1 MIVNKNHNE
10 GTRETNKTK
19 NRQAIIEAGIRIFI
33 DKGVSE
39 TTVRDIIRSTGL
51 ASGTFYNYFNS
62 KEEVLVAIFDD
73 FAKEI
78 GKSVRDENVQP
89 ESFEEFLRI
98 KLTRFFKFVSSK
110 PEIYMIMSNNHNLV
124 NNFSINTPQIILE
137 IDYLKE
143 EISDYIKK
151 GVFPNFDVDLFALV
165 VRPITDSLAQEMMS
179 QKKLILIN
187 ILKNVLISLRR
198 VLECKYV
205 SFCCSS

>member
-62 KEEVLVAIFDD
+62 KEEVLVAIFND

-78 GKSVRDENVQP
+78 GKTVRDENVQP
-89 ESFEEFLRI
+89 NNFEEFLRI

-110 PEIYMIMSNNHNLV
+110 PEIFMIMSNNHNLV

-151 GVFPNFDVDLFALV
+151 GVFPNLDVDLFALV

-179 QKKLILIN
+179 QKKIDIN
-187 ILKNVLISLRR
+187 
-198 VLECKYV
+198 KYTEKCINFLTKGLGV
-205 SFCCSS
+205 

>member
-1 MIVNKNHNE
+1 MIVANNHND
-10 GTRETNKTK
+10 GARATNKTK
-19 NRQAIIEAGIRIFI
+19 NRQAIIKAGIRIFI

-78 GKSVRDENVQP
+78 GRTVRDDNVEP
-89 ESFEEFLRI
+89 KNFEEFLRI

-110 PEIYMIMSNNHNLV
+110 PEIFMIMSNNHNLV

-151 GVFPNFDVDLFALV
+151 GVFPNFDVELFTLV
-165 VRPITDSLAQEMMS
+165 IRPITDSLAQEMMS
-179 QKKLILIN
+179 QKKIDIN
-187 ILKNVLISLRR
+187 
-198 VLECKYV
+198 KYTEKCIKFLTKGLGV
-205 SFCCSS
+205 

>member
-1 MIVNKNHNE
+1 MIVTNNHND
-10 GTRETNKTK
+10 GARATNKTK
-19 NRQAIIEAGIRIFI
+19 NRQAIIKAGIRIFI

-179 QKKLILIN
+179 QKKIDIN
-187 ILKNVLISLRR
+187 
-198 VLECKYV
+198 KYTEKCINFLTKGLGV
-205 SFCCSS
+205 

>member
-1 MIVNKNHNE
+1 MIVNNIHNN
-10 GTRETNKTK
+10 GARETNKTK
-19 NRQAIIEAGIRIFI
+19 NRQAILEAGIQVFI
-33 DKGVSE
+33 SKGVSE

-62 KEEVLVAIFDD
+62 KEEVLVAIFND

-78 GKSVRDENVQP
+78 GKTVRDENVQP
-89 ESFEEFLRI
+89 NNFEEFLRI

-110 PEIYMIMSNNHNLV
+110 PEIFMIMSNNHNLV

-179 QKKLILIN
+179 QKKIDIN
-187 ILKNVLISLRR
+187 
-198 VLECKYV
+198 KYTEKCINFLTKGLGV
-205 SFCCSS
+205 

>member
-1 MIVNKNHNE
+1 MIVNNIHNN
-10 GTRETNKTK
+10 GARETNKTK
-19 NRQAIIEAGIRIFI
+19 NRQAIIEAGIRVFI
-33 DKGVSE
+33 SKGVSE
-39 TTVRDIIRSTGL
+39 ATVRDIIRSTGL

-62 KEEVLVAIFDD
+62 KEEVLVAIFND

-78 GKSVRDENVQP
+78 GKTVRDDNLQP
-89 ESFEEFLRI
+89 NNFEEFLRI

-110 PEIYMIMSNNHNLV
+110 PEIFMIMSNNHNLV

-143 EISDYIKK
+143 EINDYIKK

-179 QKKLILIN
+179 QKKIDIN
-187 ILKNVLISLRR
+187 
-198 VLECKYV
+198 KYTEKCINFLMKGLGV
-205 SFCCSS
+205 

>member
-1 MIVNKNHNE
+1 MIVNNNHND
-10 GTRETNKTK
+10 GARESNKTK
-19 NRQAIIEAGIRIFI
+19 NRQAIIQAGIRIFI

-78 GKSVRDENVQP
+78 GKTVRDDNVQP
-89 ESFEEFLRI
+89 KNFEEFLRI

-110 PEIYMIMSNNHNLV
+110 PEIFMIMSNNHNLV

-151 GVFPNFDVDLFALV
+151 GVFPNFDVELFTLV
-165 VRPITDSLAQEMMS
+165 IRPITDSLAQEMMS
-179 QKKLILIN
+179 QKKIDIN
-187 ILKNVLISLRR
+187 
-198 VLECKYV
+198 KYTEKCINFLTKGLGV
-205 SFCCSS
+205 

>member
-1 MIVNKNHNE
+1 MIITNNHND
-10 GTRETNKTK
+10 GARATNKTK
-19 NRQAIIEAGIRIFI
+19 NRQAIIKAGIRIFI

-78 GKSVRDENVQP
+78 GRTVRDDNVEP
-89 ESFEEFLRI
+89 KNFEEFLRI

-110 PEIYMIMSNNHNLV
+110 PEIFMIMSNNHNLV

-179 QKKLILIN
+179 QKKIDIN
-187 ILKNVLISLRR
+187 
-198 VLECKYV
+198 KYTEKCIKFLTKGLGV
-205 SFCCSS
+205 

>member
-1 MIVNKNHNE
+1 MIVNNNHKN
-10 GTRETNKTK
+10 GARETNKTK
-19 NRQAIIEAGIRIFI
+19 NRQAIIEAGIRVFI
-33 DKGVSE
+33 SKGVSE

-62 KEEVLVAIFDD
+62 KEEVLVAIFND

-78 GKSVRDENVQP
+78 GQTVRNDNVQP
-89 ESFEEFLRI
+89 NNFEEFLRI

-110 PEIYMIMSNNHNLV
+110 PEIFMIMSNNHNLV

-143 EISDYIKK
+143 EINDYIKK

-179 QKKLILIN
+179 QKKIDIN
-187 ILKNVLISLRR
+187 
-198 VLECKYV
+198 KYTEKCINFLMKGLGV
-205 SFCCSS
+205 

>member
-1 MIVNKNHNE
+1 MIVNNNHND
-10 GTRETNKTK
+10 GARESNKTK
-19 NRQAIIEAGIRIFI
+19 NRQAIIQAGIRIFI

-78 GKSVRDENVQP
+78 GKTVRDDNVQP
-89 ESFEEFLRI
+89 KNFEEFLRI

-110 PEIYMIMSNNHNLV
+110 PEIFMIMSNNHNLV

-143 EISDYIKK
+143 EINDYIKK
-151 GVFPNFDVDLFALV
+151 GVFSNFDVDLFALV

-179 QKKLILIN
+179 QKKIDIN
-187 ILKNVLISLRR
+187 
-198 VLECKYV
+198 KYTEKCIKFLTKGLGV
-205 SFCCSS
+205 

>member
-1 MIVNKNHNE
+1 MMVNNSHKN
-10 GTRETNKTK
+10 GARETNKTK
-19 NRQAIIEAGIRIFI
+19 NRQAIIDAGIRVFI
-33 DKGVSE
+33 SKGVSE

-110 PEIYMIMSNNHNLV
+110 PQIYMIMSNNHNLV

-179 QKKLILIN
+179 QKKIDIN
-187 ILKNVLISLRR
+187 
-198 VLECKYV
+198 KYTEKCINFLTKGLGV
-205 SFCCSS
+205 

>member
-1 MIVNKNHNE
+1 MIVNNNHND
-10 GTRETNKTK
+10 GARESNKTK
-19 NRQAIIEAGIRIFI
+19 NRQAIIQAGIRIFI

-78 GKSVRDENVQP
+78 GKTVRDDNVQP
-89 ESFEEFLRI
+89 KNFEEFLRI

-110 PEIYMIMSNNHNLV
+110 PEIFMIMSNNHNLV

-151 GVFPNFDVDLFALV
+151 GVFPNFDVELFTLV
-165 VRPITDSLAQEMMS
+165 IRPITDSLAQEMMS
-179 QKKLILIN
+179 QKKIDIN
-187 ILKNVLISLRR
+187 
-198 VLECKYV
+198 KYTEKCIKFLTKGLGV
-205 SFCCSS
+205 

>member
-10 GTRETNKTK
+10 GARETNKTK
-19 NRQAIIEAGIRIFI
+19 NRKAIIEAGIRIFI

-179 QKKLILIN
+179 QKKIDIN
-187 ILKNVLISLRR
+187 
-198 VLECKYV
+198 KYTEKCINFLTKGLGV
-205 SFCCSS
+205 

>member
-1 MIVNKNHNE
+1 MTVNKNHIE

-19 NRQAIIEAGIRIFI
+19 NRQAIIEAGIRVFI

-78 GKSVRDENVQP
+78 GRTVRDDNVEP
-89 ESFEEFLRI
+89 KNFEEFLRI

-110 PEIYMIMSNNHNLV
+110 PEIFMIMSNNHNLV

-151 GVFPNFDVDLFALV
+151 GVFPNFDVELFTLV
-165 VRPITDSLAQEMMS
+165 IRPITDSLAQEMMS
-179 QKKLILIN
+179 QKKIDIN
-187 ILKNVLISLRR
+187 
-198 VLECKYV
+198 KYTEKCIKFLTKGLGV
-205 SFCCSS
+205 

>member
-151 GVFPNFDVDLFALV
+151 GVFPNLDVDLFALV

-179 QKKLILIN
+179 QKKIDIN
-187 ILKNVLISLRR
+187 
-198 VLECKYV
+198 KYTEKCINFLTKGLGV
-205 SFCCSS
+205 

>member
-110 PEIYMIMSNNHNLV
+110 PEIFMIMSNNHNLV

-143 EISDYIKK
+143 EINDYIKK

-179 QKKLILIN
+179 QKKIDIN
-187 ILKNVLISLRR
+187 
-198 VLECKYV
+198 KYTEKCINFLTKGLGV
-205 SFCCSS
+205 

>member
-1 MIVNKNHNE
+1 MIVNNIHNN
-10 GTRETNKTK
+10 GARETNKTK
-19 NRQAIIEAGIRIFI
+19 NRQAIIEAGIRVFI
-33 DKGVSE
+33 SKGVSE

-62 KEEVLVAIFDD
+62 KEEVLVAIFND
-73 FAKEI
+73 FAKEV
-78 GKSVRDENVQP
+78 GKTVRDENVQP
-89 ESFEEFLRI
+89 DNFEEFLRI

-110 PEIYMIMSNNHNLV
+110 PEIFMIMSNNHNLV

-143 EISDYIKK
+143 EINDYIKK

-179 QKKLILIN
+179 QKKIDIN
-187 ILKNVLISLRR
+187 
-198 VLECKYV
+198 KYTEKCIKFLTKGLGV
-205 SFCCSS
+205 

>member
-1 MIVNKNHNE
+1 MIVTNNHND
-10 GTRETNKTK
+10 GARATNKTK
-19 NRQAIIEAGIRIFI
+19 NRQAIIKAGIRIFI

-78 GKSVRDENVQP
+78 GRTVRDENVEP
-89 ESFEEFLRI
+89 KNFEEFLRI

-110 PEIYMIMSNNHNLV
+110 PEIFMIMSNNHNLV

-151 GVFPNFDVDLFALV
+151 GVFPNFDVELFTLV
-165 VRPITDSLAQEMMS
+165 IRPITDSLAQEMMS
-179 QKKLILIN
+179 QKKIDIN
-187 ILKNVLISLRR
+187 
-198 VLECKYV
+198 KYTEKCIKFLTKGLGV
-205 SFCCSS
+205 

>member
-1 MIVNKNHNE
+1 MIVNNSHND
-10 GTRETNKTK
+10 GARETNKIK
-19 NRQAIIEAGIRIFI
+19 NRQAIIEAGIHTFI
-33 DKGVSE
+33 AKGVAE

-78 GKSVRDENVQP
+78 GKTVRDDDAQP
-89 ESFEEFLRI
+89 RDFEEFLRI

-110 PEIYMIMSNNHNLV
+110 PEIFMIMSNNHNLV
-124 NNFSINTPQIILE
+124 NTFSINTPQFIIE

-143 EISDYIKK
+143 EINDYIEK

-165 VRPITDSLAQEMMS
+165 IRPITDSLAQEMMS
-179 QKKLILIN
+179 QKKIDIN
-187 ILKNVLISLRR
+187 
-198 VLECKYV
+198 KYTEKCINFLTRGLGV
-205 SFCCSS
+205 

>member
-110 PEIYMIMSNNHNLV
+110 PEIYMIMSNNLNLV

-179 QKKLILIN
+179 QKKIDIN
-187 ILKNVLISLRR
+187 
-198 VLECKYV
+198 KYTEKCINFITKGLGV
-205 SFCCSS
+205 

>member
-1 MIVNKNHNE
+1 MIVNNIHNN
-10 GTRETNKTK
+10 GARETNKTK
-19 NRQAIIEAGIRIFI
+19 NRQAIIEAGIRVFI
-33 DKGVSE
+33 SKGVSE
-39 TTVRDIIRSTGL
+39 ATVRDIIRSTGL

-62 KEEVLVAIFDD
+62 KEEVLVAIFND

-78 GKSVRDENVQP
+78 GKSVRDDNVQP
-89 ESFEEFLRI
+89 NNFEEFLRI

-110 PEIYMIMSNNHNLV
+110 PEIFMIMSNNHNLV

-143 EISDYIKK
+143 EINDYIKK

-179 QKKLILIN
+179 QKKIDIN
-187 ILKNVLISLRR
+187 
-198 VLECKYV
+198 KYTEKCINFLMKGLGV
-205 SFCCSS
+205 

>member
-19 NRQAIIEAGIRIFI
+19 NRQAIIEAGIRVFI

-151 GVFPNFDVDLFALV
+151 GIFPNFDVDLFALV

-179 QKKLILIN
+179 QKKIDIN
-187 ILKNVLISLRR
+187 
-198 VLECKYV
+198 KYTEKCINFLTKGLGV
-205 SFCCSS
+205 

>member
-1 MIVNKNHNE
+1 MIVTNNHND
-10 GTRETNKTK
+10 GARATNKTK
-19 NRQAIIEAGIRIFI
+19 NRQAIIKAGIRIFI

-62 KEEVLVAIFDD
+62 KEEVLVAIFND
-73 FAKEI
+73 FAKEV
-78 GKSVRDENVQP
+78 GKTVRDENVQP
-89 ESFEEFLRI
+89 DNFEEFLRI

-110 PEIYMIMSNNHNLV
+110 PEIFMIMSNNHNLV

-143 EISDYIKK
+143 EINDYIKK
-151 GVFPNFDVDLFALV
+151 GVFPDFDVDLFALV

-179 QKKLILIN
+179 QKKIDIN
-187 ILKNVLISLRR
+187 
-198 VLECKYV
+198 KYTEKCINFLMKGLGV
-205 SFCCSS
+205 

>member
-1 MIVNKNHNE
+1 MIVNNIHNN
-10 GTRETNKTK
+10 GARETNKTK
-19 NRQAIIEAGIRIFI
+19 NRQAIIEAGIRVFI
-33 DKGVSE
+33 SKGVSE

-62 KEEVLVAIFDD
+62 KEEVLVAIFND

-78 GKSVRDENVQP
+78 GKTVRDENIQP
-89 ESFEEFLRI
+89 NNFEEFLRI

-110 PEIYMIMSNNHNLV
+110 PEIFMIMSNNHNLV

-143 EISDYIKK
+143 EINDYIKK

-179 QKKLILIN
+179 QKKIDIN
-187 ILKNVLISLRR
+187 
-198 VLECKYV
+198 KYTEKCINFLMKGLGV
-205 SFCCSS
+205 

>member
-10 GTRETNKTK
+10 GAREKNKTK

-179 QKKLILIN
+179 QKKIDIN
-187 ILKNVLISLRR
+187 
-198 VLECKYV
+198 KYTEKCINFLTKGLGV
-205 SFCCSS
+205 

>member
-1 MIVNKNHNE
+1 MIVNNNHKN
-10 GTRETNKTK
+10 GARETNKTK
-19 NRQAIIEAGIRIFI
+19 NRQAIIEAGIRVFI
-33 DKGVSE
+33 SKGVSE

-62 KEEVLVAIFDD
+62 KEEVLVAIFND

-78 GKSVRDENVQP
+78 GKTVRDDNLQP
-89 ESFEEFLRI
+89 NNFEEFLRI

-110 PEIYMIMSNNHNLV
+110 PEIFMIMSNNHNLV

-143 EISDYIKK
+143 EINDYIKK

-179 QKKLILIN
+179 QKKIDIN
-187 ILKNVLISLRR
+187 
-198 VLECKYV
+198 KYTEKCINFLMKGLGV
-205 SFCCSS
+205 